1 LEGTQPVRRTAWI
14 IRVTKTPEGKWRA
27 LKPVWSKR
35 SGKPLLT
42 QRALYKGT
50 EIDTPGG
57 HWEIEWYEGGKRQRR
72 KTGPYSYDAMK
83 ALAKQKLKLQAMD
96 AGIALA
102 DAEPANGK
110 RPLRQAVDEFLAEK
124 KRTKAHK
131 TWLALKQV
139 LDLFVRTCPR
149 RYVEDIKRADVMDKF
164 VGQLQDAG
172 LSDRTVFHRFACLI
186 SFLKAHNVRM
196 VTLKDAPRYVEQ
208 DIRVYTQSDLDA
220 LFAACTPNERLL
232 FEFFLYTGGREGEV
246 MHAEWADLLQD
257 GQILLIREKK
267 QWGFKPKGRKE
278 RQVRI
283 PDFLASKLLEAQKT
297 STSSLIFPHPN
308 GNPDGHLL
316 RRLKAVVKRANLKAT
331 YGKWTLHVFRHTFA
345 TLHLQSGMDVR
356 SVQKML
362 GHADLATTQKYCDW
376 LDAHSE
382 EAGRAVNKTFAA
394 FAVPTLA
401 VTDRV

>member
-1 LEGTQPVRRTAWI
+1 MGRTAWI

-42 QRALYKGT
+42 MRAMYKGA
-50 EIDTPGG
+50 EIETPSG
-57 HWEIEWYEGGKRQRR
+57 HWEIEWYEGGKRQRLR
-72 KTGPYSYDAMK
+72 TGPHTYDAIK
-83 ALAKQKLKLQAMD
+83 ALGKQKLKLQAMK
-96 AGIALA
+96 AGIAVA
-102 DAEPANGK
+102 DTEPANGK

-139 LDLFVRTCPR
+139 ADLFVRTCPR
-149 RYVEDIKRADVMDKF
+149 RYVEDIKRTDVMDKF
-164 VGQLQDAG
+164 VGELQEAG

-186 SFLKAHNVRM
+186 SFLKAYDVKV

-208 DIRVYTQSDLDA
+208 EIRVYTQSDLDA
-220 LFAACTPNERLL
+220 LFAACTPDERLL
-232 FEFFLYTGGREGEV
+232 FKFFLYTGAREGEV
-246 MHAEWADLLQD
+246 MHAEWTDLLQD
-257 GQILLIREKK
+257 GQILLIREKR

-283 PDFLASKLLEAQKT
+283 PDFLAAELLGAQKK
-297 STSSLIFPHPN
+297 STRSLIFPLRN

-316 RRLKAVVKRANLKAT
+316 RRLKAAVKRANLKAA
-331 YGKWTLHVFRHTFA
+331 YGNWTLHVFRHTFA
-345 TLHLQSGMDVR
+345 TMHLQSGMDVR

-376 LDAHSE
+376 LEAHSE

-394 FAVPTLA
+394 FAVPAVTLT
-401 VTDRV
+401 TDRV

>member
-1 LEGTQPVRRTAWI
+1 MHRSAWI
-14 IRVTKTPEGKWRA
+14 IRVAKTPEGKWRA
-27 LKPVWSKR
+27 LTPVWTKFAGKR
-35 SGKPLLT
+35 LLT
-42 QRALYKGT
+42 ERAIYKGK
-50 EIDTPGG
+50 EIATPGG
-57 HWEIEWYEGGKRQRR
+57 HFEIEWYEGGKRQRR
-72 KTGPYSYDAMK
+72 RAGPHPSQVIK
-83 ALAKQKLKLQAMD
+83 ALAKQKLRLQAKG

-102 DAEPANGK
+102 DDDQPANGK
-110 RPLRQAVDEFLAEK
+110 QTLKQAVDEFLAEK
-124 KRTKAHK
+124 KRKNAHK
-131 TWLALKQV
+131 TWQALKQV
-139 LDLFVRTCPR
+139 LELFVRTCPR
-149 RYVEDIKRADVMDKF
+149 RYVEDIKRSDVMDKF
-164 VGQLQDAG
+164 VGELQDAG

-186 SFLKAHNVRM
+186 SFLKANNVRV

-208 DIRVYTQSDLDA
+208 DIRVYAQSDLDA
-220 LFAACTPNERLL
+220 LFAACTTNERLL
-232 FEFFLYTGGREGEV
+232 FEFFLYTGAREGEV

-278 RQVRI
+278 RQVRV

-297 STSSLIFPHPN
+297 STRSLIFPHSN

-331 YGKWTLHVFRHTFA
+331 YGNWTLHVFRHTFA
-345 TLHLQSGMDVR
+345 TMHLQSGMDVR

-394 FAVPTLA
+394 FAVPTVALT
-401 VTDRV
+401 TDRV